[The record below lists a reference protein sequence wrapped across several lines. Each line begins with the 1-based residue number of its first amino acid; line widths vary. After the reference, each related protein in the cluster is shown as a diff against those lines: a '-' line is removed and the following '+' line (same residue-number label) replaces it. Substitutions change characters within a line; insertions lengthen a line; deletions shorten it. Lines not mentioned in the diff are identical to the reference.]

1 MIKSG
6 APDLIFSLCISIM
19 NSMLIFRLSLHFR
32 MDPVELEDAAVEL
45 MGNVKILNL
54 SIVFS

>member
-1 MIKSG
+1 
-6 APDLIFSLCISIM
+6 
-19 NSMLIFRLSLHFR
+19 
-32 MDPVELEDAAVEL
+32 VELEDAAVEL